1 MNSNHKHRTF
11 QTLLYI
17 LAIFGVSAGIYNA
30 LRMLNV
36 LTPTV
41 HAQQDPFLERRIS
54 QIEQRYSF
62 IETRISRLEQESRFP
77 ARLPDSGGAIESE
90 LRLLRAQM
98 ETMQLRLGEAECG
111 LVKLDER
118 TLSVTARQN
127 RRKQSPGE
135 GDVCRAEPDAAIR
148 LSARP

>member
-62 IETRISRLEQESRFP
+62 TPFSNI
-77 ARLPDSGGAIESE
+77 
-90 LRLLRAQM
+90 
-98 ETMQLRLGEAECG
+98 
-111 LVKLDER
+111 
-118 TLSVTARQN
+118 TARDKAGRQSRCIQA
-127 RRKQSPGE
+127 RRL
-135 GDVCRAEPDAAIR
+135 CAPDF
-148 LSARP
+148 